1 MSLNEN
7 KIFESII
14 KSVRSDLFSLN
25 SLSDYELKLFCKYG
39 SLESID
45 KNDILLKK
53 KLETNYFECLEN
65 SLKYDNNVNLKVK
78 KQIT

>member
-7 KIFESII
+7 KLFESVL

-45 KNDILLKK
+45 KDDILLKK
-53 KLETNYFECLEN
+53 KLETKYFECLEN
-65 SLKYDNNVNLKVK
+65 SLKYDNNVNLKAK